1 MGGAGPGGRVV
12 IHVDGREVAAA
23 PGISV
28 AAALLAAGHATL
40 RHSPTAGTPR
50 GAFCLMGVCQECTVL
65 IDGRAER
72 ACMTAVRDGLTVTL
86 RGPHAA

>member
-1 MGGAGPGGRVV
+1 MGDARAAGSVV
-12 IHVDGREVAAA
+12 IHVDGRDVAAA
-23 PGISV
+23 LGISV
-28 AAALLAAGHATL
+28 AAALLAAGHSTL
-40 RHSPTAGTPR
+40 RRSPTAGTPR

>member
-1 MGGAGPGGRVV
+1 MV
-12 IHVDGREVAAA
+12 IHVDGRAVTAV

-28 AAALLAAGHATL
+28 AAALLAAGFSTL

-50 GAFCLMGVCQECTVL
+50 GAFCLMGVCQECAVL
-65 IDGRAER
+65 IEGRAKR
-72 ACMTAVRDGLTVTL
+72 ACMTAVRDGLSVML

>member
-1 MGGAGPGGRVV
+1 VGGAGAGGRVV
-12 IHVDGREVAAA
+12 IHVDGRAVMAA
-23 PGISV
+23 PGLSV
-28 AAALLAAGHATL
+28 AAALLAAGISTL

-65 IDGRAER
+65 IEGRAER
-72 ACMTAVRDGLTVTL
+72 ACMTAVRDGLAVTL